1 MMTLRIRPVKLKQ
14 SIYLRVPS
22 DIANLIGM
30 DSEAEVTL
38 TIEEQNHQFLLVYSV
53 RKPLHQDTARSPP
66 SENVFRAR
74 ETEQLAPVV
83 SDERMVRLED
93 E

>member
-1 MMTLRIRPVKLKQ
+1 MKLKQ

-22 DIANLIGM
+22 NIADLIGM
-30 DSEAEVTL
+30 DPEAEVTL
-38 TIEEQNHQFLLVYSV
+38 TIEEQNHQFLLIYYV
-53 RKPLHQDTARSPP
+53 RKPLHQDTVP
-66 SENVFRAR
+66 SSSSEHVFRAR

-83 SDERMVRLED
+83 SDQRMVRLED

>member
-53 RKPLHQDTARSPP
+53 RKPLQQEPARSSP
-66 SENVFRAR
+66 SEHVFRAR

-83 SDERMVRLED
+83 SDQRVVRLED

>member
-53 RKPLHQDTARSPP
+53 RKALHQDTVPSSP
-66 SENVFRAR
+66 SEHVFRAR
-74 ETEQLAPVV
+74 ETEQLVPVV
-83 SDERMVRLED
+83 SDQRMVRLED